1 MASLP
6 FTLPGV
12 NETKLAIAGAM
23 AGGFTNLLLHP
34 IDTAKTLRQS
44 NPAQYPASLIAVLL
58 QHGRCDTHQHP
69 TYTPT
74 PAHQCLPVCLA
85 VGSMG
90 CCRCGLVWPLQ

>member
-12 NETKLAIAGAM
+12 NETKLALAGAM

-58 QHGRCDTHQHP
+58 QHGRYQTQQHTTTHFPSLQP
-69 TYTPT
+69 
-74 PAHQCLPVCLA
+74 
-85 VGSMG
+85 
-90 CCRCGLVWPLQ
+90 PLINAFL

>member
-12 NETKLAIAGAM
+12 NETKLALAGAM

-58 QHGRCDTHQHP
+58 QHGRYKHKNTSP
-69 TYTPT
+69 PPMPLYIP
-74 PAHQCLPVCLA
+74 PS
-85 VGSMG
+85 SM
-90 CCRCGLVWPLQ
+90 PLSVIWVV

>member
-12 NETKLAIAGAM
+12 NETKLALAGAM

-58 QHGRCDTHQHP
+58 QHGRYDTQETHHHPFPFLQPPPSSMPLSVICD
-69 TYTPT
+69 
-74 PAHQCLPVCLA
+74 V
-85 VGSMG
+85 V
-90 CCRCGLVWPLQ
+90 